1 MQEVIHTGRN
11 SEIWSHCK
19 LGPSLNSATTSVTLD
34 KQVLFSEPRFILCH
48 VSRIDIRAMAW
59 HFKDKKPGKSFQILF
74 FNHLLPKT
82 FTVWTFF
89 LSPNS
94 YVIMMIFNDDS
105 FDRVAFHN
113 LLKLKGKCGTW
124 SHTAD
129 AEITS
134 AELSSLQQDF
144 RWI

>member
-11 SEIWSHCK
+11 SEIWSHWK

-34 KQVLFSEPRFILCH
+34 KQVLFSEPRFIPCH

-124 SHTAD
+124 SQTAD
-129 AEITS
+129 ADITS
-134 AELSSLQQDF
+134 AELSSLQQEF